1 MAESSTTTAAFFR
14 VEGVLTRRGALAA
27 AAYLA
32 ANGQGFRER
41 AFRLGQLALAGPA
54 VALLRQNDRTLT
66 NRMAWAACRGM
77 SADRLAVLGEEFY
90 EDYVSDKL
98 LDSGLELVQRARR
111 AGHRIVLV
119 SEGVEAVV
127 GPLARAVR
135 GVDDFFCNRL
145 EVVDGETTG
154 RLTDP
159 VFGGHDAGAWVR
171 AYAEEHGVDLA
182 RSVAYAAKGPDLLLL
197 AAVGEPCAVNADYTL
212 RRAATEARWARLDYA
227 A

>member
-1 MAESSTTTAAFFR
+1 MATATQTAAFFR
-14 VEGVLTRRGALAA
+14 VEGVITKRGALAA

-77 SADRLAVLGEEFY
+77 SEDRVAVLGEEYYDDF
-90 EDYVSDKL
+90 VSEKL
-98 LDSGLELVQRARR
+98 LDSGIELIKRCRR

-119 SEGVEAVV
+119 SEGIRAVV

-145 EVVDGETTG
+145 EFVDGETTG
-154 RLTDP
+154 RLLDP

-171 AYAEEHGVDLA
+171 EYAAAHEIDLS
-182 RSVAYAAKGPDLLLL
+182 RSLAYAAHGPDLLLL
-197 AAVGEPCAVNADYTL
+197 AAVGEPCAVNADFTL
-212 RRAATEARWARLDYA
+212 RRAATDARWPLLDYA